1 MPFLMKSFIL
11 FTTVRSQES
20 DFVKSCRQTL
30 ADASTA
36 SLPIMASDDD
46 GIAGVSE
53 ADFLRSFLS
62 VSHHCLDVMVNVY
75 VLLCVPLLPLS
86 FTMNHRGE

>member
-11 FTTVRSQES
+11 FTADRSQES

-30 ADASTA
+30 AEASTA

-53 ADFLRSFLS
+53 ADFLRSFLR
-62 VSHHCLDVMVNVY
+62 VSYHCLDVMVNVY

-86 FTMNHRGE
+86 STINHRGE